1 VAVKARTFFSF
12 GVEQFLGYLV
22 ILVVAC
28 FTLIFCRFSVTEM
41 ERFIKNDELLI
52 RDSLGLALVALT
64 AFFNRSGFLS
74 SLPYLPV
81 TLHAVDVIN
90 IHHLLSAGILKP
102 SKSRGLPILFRQ
114 MAG

>member
-1 VAVKARTFFSF
+1 
-12 GVEQFLGYLV
+12 
-22 ILVVAC
+22 
-28 FTLIFCRFSVTEM
+28 M
-41 ERFIKNDELLI
+41 ERFIKNDEFLI

-74 SLPYLPV
+74 SLQDLPV
-81 TLHAVDVIN
+81 TLHAVDVVN

-102 SKSRGLPILFRQ
+102 FKFRGLTILFRQ